1 MFKRS
6 SGGRT
11 IIFKDEDMA
20 KPLIPPQIDHSL
32 PVSPEDLLHTLQWES
47 GQGFGMLRRL
57 DHDFMGSDSIH
68 LIIDPFALPV
78 QLPFN
83 AESGELIRDNAQ

>member
-32 PVSPEDLLHTLQWES
+32 PVSPEDLLHIPQWES
-47 GQGFGMLRRL
+47 GQSFGMLRRL
-57 DHDFMGSDSIH
+57 DHHFMGSYSIH
-68 LIIDPFALPV
+68 LIIDPLALPV
-78 QLPFN
+78 QLAFN

>member
-6 SGGRT
+6 AGGRT
-11 IIFKDEDMA
+11 IIFKHEDMA

-47 GQGFGMLRRL
+47 RQDFGMLRRL
-57 DHDFMGSDSIH
+57 DHHFMGSDSIH
-68 LIIDPFALPV
+68 LIIDPLALPV
-78 QLPFN
+78 QIPFN
-83 AESGELIRDNAQ
+83 AEGGELIRDDAQ